1 VPKKLNGNSKLPK
14 RANIRVDLDGFDLET
29 EQGFGTGVPLVTLEF
44 IKGGKKVYVHV
55 DIFQHELKP
64 NPTLR
69 MISVNRTKDS
79 TCTVQ
84 VRPWAK
90 DDE

>member
-1 VPKKLNGNSKLPK
+1 MPKKLNGSTKLPK
-14 RANIRVDLDGFDLET
+14 RANITVDLDGFDLEM
-29 EQGFGTGVPLVTLEF
+29 EQGFNTGVLLVTLEF

-55 DIFQHELKP
+55 DIFQHRLKP

-69 MISVNRTKDS
+69 MVSVNRTKDQY
-79 TCTVQ
+79 CTVQ